1 MILSREDIAQIA
13 LLARLELSPEETDR
27 LTGQI
32 NQIMVY
38 FAELQELDTED
49 VEPTSHVIPIEN
61 VFREDRA
68 RPSLPPGDV
77 LANAPEEADDCFV
90 VPRIVET

>member
-1 MILSREDIAQIA
+1 LPLTREDIAQIA
-13 LLARLELSPEETDR
+13 LLARLELAEEEIDR
-27 LTGQI
+27 LTGHM
-32 NQIMVY
+32 NQIMAY
-38 FAELQELDTED
+38 FTELQELDTED

-68 RPSLPPGDV
+68 RPSLPTSDIV
-77 LANAPEEADDCFV
+77 ANAPEEQDGCFV